1 MSSVS
6 CQIVKNWNNH
16 DKNLSGFEEFENKS
30 LIAANSSKMSVH
42 LLKIE
47 YQSVTTGMVEVCN
60 FFADFLVP

>member
-1 MSSVS
+1 
-6 CQIVKNWNNH
+6 
-16 DKNLSGFEEFENKS
+16 
-30 LIAANSSKMSVH
+30 MSVH